1 MDATDVSVTD
11 DDVVGDVVALLDGVA
26 DLPLGEQAAV
36 FEAVHARLA
45 DRLSEQ
51 DA

>member
-1 MDATDVSVTD
+1 MSATSPDE
-11 DDVVGDVVALLDGVA
+11 DVVGDVVALLDGVA
-26 DLPLGEQAAV
+26 DLPLAEQAAV